1 MSHLGII
8 ALLLLL
14 FEELK
19 VGSSLNKAMLV
30 CVCGC
35 VCVCVRGWG
44 WGGECK
50 VKFLPQLKLDLF
62 FDWVKNRMIYN
73 KN

>member
-19 VGSSLNKAMLV
+19 VGSSLKKATLV
-30 CVCGC
+30 CVC

-44 WGGECK
+44 WVGECK
-50 VKFLPQLKLDLF
+50 VTFSPQLKLDLHF
-62 FDWVKNRMIYN
+62 CC
-73 KN
+73 